1 VAMACGTRTG
11 LLPGEQQEPS
21 SGGVGAG
28 GNLSLGGSMQ
38 PSVDGCTHH
47 VAEDGCTHHV
57 AEDGCT
63 HHVAEDGRACESWAC
78 VGGYVRRVDPQISC
92 GESCQ
97 LDCGDTPCPE
107 IELSCGPGAHAGTQ
121 PGECCPS
128 CVSDAPPCEQ
138 AQMLYQRFKKDRL
151 GQYVSLGCGA
161 QGCAW
166 FKENNR
172 CSVTCGTAIPFEWK
186 DRIEQELSQFAART
200 CSACLAPQ
208 PPACLSSSAMPTCS
222 LCSCISASNN

>member
-1 VAMACGTRTG
+1 MVKARGVVALSLVFGMAMACGTRTG
-11 LLPGEQQEPS
+11 LLPGEQQELS
-21 SGGVGAG
+21 GGGVGAG
-28 GNLSLGGSMQ
+28 GNLSVGGSTQ
-38 PSVDGCTHH
+38 QSLAGCTHH
-47 VAEDGCTHHV
+47 VAEN
-57 AEDGCT
+57 
-63 HHVAEDGRACESWAC
+63 GRACESWAC
-78 VGGYVRRVDPQISC
+78 FGGYVRRADPQISC
-92 GESCQ
+92 DESCQ
-97 LDCGDTPCPE
+97 LDCGDTRCPE

-138 AQMLYQRFKKDRL
+138 AQMLYQRFKTDRL
-151 GQYVSLGCGA
+151 NQYVSLGCGA

-166 FKENNR
+166 FEENNR

-208 PPACLSSSAMPTCS
+208 PPACLAPSAMPTCS
-222 LCSCISASNN
+222 LCSCISASN